1 MKKINSMIDEIIN
14 DCTTILSDSSYT
26 TPNTQII
33 QVILSEFCEIRDH
46 YNSNG
51 KILLLSKGVW
61 KLWSIRTIVDSA
73 DYGYDKGLFNKIRKF
88 EAYCKTIGRH
98 YITYK
103 Y

>member
-14 DCTTILSDSSYT
+14 DCTMILSDSSYT

-33 QVILSEFCEIRDH
+33 QVILSEFCEIRDY

-88 EAYCKTIGRH
+88 EAYCKTIGHH